1 MLRLATTITASLQ
14 VELSIIGLIGLLGL
28 SNLATNWRFFGASLL
43 IFTAVI
49 LLMFA
54 VRGERSINSS
64 YGAHET
70 HVEALKQLTTAGHKN
85 PSGPYEVA
93 LSVAIRRIVP
103 KYNHLVFEL
112 VVKNPEVRME
122 NVRVVYLI
130 GDKGHKLL
138 SASSLAVSNAMA
150 EKPTAIS
157 PTGRLGIG
165 VSRAFVLL
173 PDTEL
178 TRAQLLEAIAPIRAS
193 VTWTTQAGRTVTDYY
208 VFGAADLTIDKGVDD
223 YFAD

>member
-1 MLRLATTITASLQ
+1 MTLLQ
-14 VELSIIGLIGLLGL
+14 NWGIPFAEVRNSICNFVHLHY
-28 SNLATNWRFFGASLL
+28 AEYT
-43 IFTAVI
+43 
-49 LLMFA
+49 
-54 VRGERSINSS
+54 
-64 YGAHET
+64 
-70 HVEALKQLTTAGHKN
+70 
-85 PSGPYEVA
+85 

-112 VVKNPEVRME
+112 VVKNPEVHME

-130 GDKGHKLL
+130 GDRGHKLL
-138 SASSLAVSNAMA
+138 SASSSVVSNAMA
-150 EKPTAIS
+150 EMPTAIS

-178 TRAQLLEAIAPIRAS
+178 TRSQLLEAIAPIRAS

-208 VFGAADLTIDKGVDD
+208 VFGAADLTIDEGVDD